1 MIGYVVGHV
10 IGQTQFGYMTFPQSC
25 AIEVLESQFMTLPL
39 KELAITSDMA
49 NTIPHIIYC
58 WNTLMKGHTRST
70 TYMGLLYMWFAVCIQ
85 YLCKCSFS
93 IPFKEY
99 AITSHIIHLMPHIIC
114 CWKALI
120 KIILD
125 AAYTALLHV
134 RFLAHIQYLCK
145 CGFWVPC
152 KECLMMLDIFDII
165 THIICH

>member
-10 IGQTQFGYMTFPQSC
+10 IGQTQFGYMTFPQSR
-25 AIEVLESQFMTLPL
+25 AVEILESQFMTLPL

-58 WNTLMKGHTRST
+58 WNTLMKGHTCST

-99 AITSHIIHLMPHIIC
+99 AITLHIVHIMSYTRC
-114 CWKALI
+114 HWKALI
-120 KIILD
+120 KIILH
-125 AAYTALLHV
+125 ATYMALVHP
-134 RFLAHIQYLCK
+134 RFWPRL
-145 CGFWVPC
+145 
-152 KECLMMLDIFDII
+152 
-165 THIICH
+165 